1 MEMKKKLAEQRLGDI
16 TLVVER
22 MSTEAFAEAYG
33 MPQER
38 AARLRAEAGP
48 TLLAIW
54 AEEADGSRR
63 LLRTLPDKW
72 GLAELAVDLWSA
84 GVADACS
91 ALKATA

>member
-1 MEMKKKLAEQRLGDI
+1 MRKKLAEQRIGDI

-33 MPQER
+33 MDRDE
-38 AARLRAEAGP
+38 AVRLREQAGA
-48 TLLAIW
+48 TLLVVW
-54 AEEADGSRR
+54 AEEPDGIRL

>member
-1 MEMKKKLAEQRLGDI
+1 MTNMTKLAEQRIGDI

-22 MSTEAFAEAYG
+22 MSVSAFAEAYG
-33 MPQER
+33 LPQER

-63 LLRTLPDKW
+63 LLRVLPDRI
-72 GLAELAVDLWSA
+72 AEVAVDLWSA
-84 GVADACS
+84 GVSDACS